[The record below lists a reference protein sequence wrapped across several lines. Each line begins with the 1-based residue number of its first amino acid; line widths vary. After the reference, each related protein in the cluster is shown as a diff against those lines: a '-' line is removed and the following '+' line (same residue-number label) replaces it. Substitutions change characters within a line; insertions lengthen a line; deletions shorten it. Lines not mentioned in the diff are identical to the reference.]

1 MYRKILAS
9 VFILVVGL
17 MALAGVTVWGFG
29 KIEAL
34 ALNNFRHFDELSN
47 KLESLDEQ
55 VTAWSTAKGVR
66 VDSAN
71 DFKNIHTQLLDFKNS
86 MRRFGTESSG
96 ILVSEIFTF
105 KMIALWLAAGISL
118 VGGVVALLIARKTVL
133 QISGITKSLTEGSSN
148 LRSYSTKVAHN
159 SESLAAGSN
168 QQAASLRDVNLAVAD
183 ITESA
188 SMNSQS
194 SKDALES
201 ASSTRDIVDQ
211 TFEASQAMTTA
222 MGDIV
227 TAANAASAIISTI
240 DEIAF
245 QTNLLALNAA
255 VEAARAGDAG
265 KGFAVVAEEV
275 RNLALRSQTAAKETG
290 DKIRQSKAFADQG
303 VSIATQVAQFTQN
316 LKAAG
321 QMATEMGTA
330 IYYAS
335 SQQNDNLVNT
345 KQAIGELEKATQQNA
360 DAASALALA
369 SEDLQ
374 FQANTV
380 EQVVH
385 QLHKVIS
392 GKIGLKKTERSQVAN
407 NTGSKQPEVRKG
419 KKLAPTQGSASSFN

>member
-1 MYRKILAS
+1 
-9 VFILVVGL
+9 
-17 MALAGVTVWGFG
+17 
-29 KIEAL
+29 
-34 ALNNFRHFDELSN
+34 
-47 KLESLDEQ
+47 
-55 VTAWSTAKGVR
+55 
-66 VDSAN
+66 
-71 DFKNIHTQLLDFKNS
+71 
-86 MRRFGTESSG
+86 
-96 ILVSEIFTF
+96 
-105 KMIALWLAAGISL
+105 
-118 VGGVVALLIARKTVL
+118 
-133 QISGITKSLTEGSSN
+133 
-148 LRSYSTKVAHN
+148 
-159 SESLAAGSN
+159 
-168 QQAASLRDVNLAVAD
+168 
-183 ITESA
+183 
-188 SMNSQS
+188 MNSQS